1 MKRKITE
8 RTKIVIAFLLLLIV
22 ALLADIS
29 KEKIIKDGTIDR
41 DVVGGEE
48 KEISLLLDVEGV
60 LEDEVYSLEILPAQ
74 PTEEEAAKYF
84 EKAIETIE
92 QDFKNIG
99 EQIPLQTSYEEG
111 VVEAEWS
118 FDPYGVIDSEGNIY
132 YEKVEGS
139 GTTINAQV
147 ELSCG
152 NYEKIYQF
160 AFLVAPK
167 ELSPKEEILQQLDA
181 WMEQQMSFEGSG
193 TIQLPTEINGQKMV
207 WSEEKESITPQIL
220 LLEVVALVL
229 LWVFSKK
236 KRMKEEQERVYRIE
250 REYPEIVN
258 QLSLLLGAGMTTRQA
273 WNKLTAQYHFKRKAG
288 MVEEKEVYEAITRMT
303 RRFSE
308 GESERAIYQQ
318 FTQEV
323 SAPCFHKL
331 MRILLGNL
339 EKGTQGICTRLEEE
353 SRVAY
358 EQRIQN
364 AKKLGEEASTKM
376 LFPLMLMMVIVMG
389 IVMLPALVEFQI

>member
-1 MKRKITE
+1 MKRKITD
-8 RTKIVIAFLLLLIV
+8 RTKIAIAFLLLVMV
-22 ALLADIS
+22 ALLVDIR
-29 KEKIIKDGTIDR
+29 KEKIIKNGTVER

-48 KEISLLLDVEGV
+48 KEVSLVLDIEGV
-60 LEDEVYSLEILPAQ
+60 LENQAYSLEVLPAQ
-74 PTEEEAAKYF
+74 PTEEEAEKHF
-84 EKAIETIE
+84 EKAIETME
-92 QDFKNIG
+92 QDFKEIG
-99 EQIPLQTSYEEG
+99 EQIPLQASYEEG
-111 VVEAEWS
+111 VVKAEWS
-118 FDPYGVIDSEGNIY
+118 FDPYGVIDAEGNIR
-132 YEKVEGS
+132 YEKIEES

-152 NYEKIYQF
+152 DYEKIYQF
-160 AFLVAPK
+160 AFLVMPK
-167 ELSPKEEILQQLDA
+167 ELSQKEEILQQLDA
-181 WMEQQMSFEGSG
+181 WMEQQMSLEGSQA
-193 TIQLPTEINGQKMV
+193 IQLPTEIDGKEII
-207 WSEEKESITPQIL
+207 WSEEKETITPQIL
-220 LLEVVALVL
+220 LLEVVAILL
-229 LWVFSKK
+229 LWLFSRKK
-236 KRMKEEQERVYRIE
+236 QIQEEQERIYRIE

-273 WNKLTAQYHFKRKAG
+273 WNKLTAQYLFKRKAG
-288 MVEEKEVYEAITRMT
+288 MIKEKEVYEAIVRMT

-323 SAPCFHKL
+323 SVPCFHKL

-339 EKGTQGICTRLEEE
+339 EKGTQGICGRLEEE

-376 LFPLMLMMVIVMG
+376 LFPLMLMLVIVMG
-389 IVMLPALVEFQI
+389 IVMLPAIVQFQI